1 MSSSATEFIKLIDR
15 QSTIDCGNWSLW
27 VVAALHDLD
36 PDFRSFSR
44 SDKVVAVVSSLN
56 YKRPAPIQSM
66 YIFKVGQSQCPSFL
80 SHICISSC
88 TDEGRIFSESHNSLP
103 TVVVDNVKSLAV

>member
-1 MSSSATEFIKLIDR
+1 M
-15 QSTIDCGNWSLW
+15 
-27 VVAALHDLD
+27 VAALHDLD

-44 SDKVVAVVSSLN
+44 SDKVLAVVSSLN
-56 YKRPAPIQSM
+56 YKRPALIQSM

-80 SHICISSC
+80 SHIC
-88 TDEGRIFSESHNSLP
+88 TDEGRIFFESHNNLP

>member
-1 MSSSATEFIKLIDR
+1 M
-15 QSTIDCGNWSLW
+15 
-27 VVAALHDLD
+27 VAALHDLD

-44 SDKVVAVVSSLN
+44 SDKVSAVVSSLN

-66 YIFKVGQSQCPSFL
+66 YIFKVGQNQCPSFL

-88 TDEGRIFSESHNSLP
+88 TVEGRIFSESHNNLP
-103 TVVVDNVKSLAV
+103 NVVVDNVKSLAV